1 LITDNNIIADSENF
15 NLANRLKI
23 LSQTLLTESKKIFNQ
38 TLENFDQSSF
48 NIFLLLIQKESLSI
62 KQISSYLKITH
73 PAAVQLVN
81 KLIQKKFVEKYD
93 SPEDK
98 RVTIVRLTTKG
109 KKAYE
114 SLKSVADKIDT
125 SYKEIIN
132 EVDPKFFITLSL
144 IEERI
149 KSKSIFE
156 RVSEKVKNE
165 QIKSIKIVKYHDEY
179 RHKFKEMNLDW
190 LNKYFEVEDE
200 DLKALENPDT
210 YYIKS
215 GGEIFFALIND
226 EICGTCAIKKISN
239 GIYELSKMAV
249 PEIYQG
255 KQIGK
260 KLALTAIGFAY
271 EKGAEKIILETS
283 PKLTAAINL
292 YKNLGFEIVHEQIKS
307 NYRRALFRMQL
318 KLK

>member
-1 LITDNNIIADSENF
+1 MITDNNIISDLENF
-15 NLANRLKI
+15 NLANRLKK
-23 LSQTLLTESKKIFNQ
+23 LSQDLLNESKKIFNQ
-38 TLENFDQSSF
+38 TLENFEQSSF
-48 NIFLLLIQKESLSI
+48 NIFLLLNQKESLSI

-73 PAAVQLVN
+73 PATVQIVN
-81 KLIQKKFVEKYD
+81 KLIKKNFVEKFD

-98 RVTIVRLTTKG
+98 RVTIVRLSTKG
-109 KKAYE
+109 KNVFE

-132 EVDPKFFITLSL
+132 EVDPKFFVTLSL
-144 IEERI
+144 LEERI

-156 RVSEKVKNE
+156 RVREKVKDE
-165 QIKSIKIVKYHDEY
+165 QIKSIKIVKFHNEY
-179 RHKFKEMNLDW
+179 RQKFKELNLDW

-200 DLKALENPDT
+200 DLKALENPDA
-210 YYIKS
+210 YYINS
-215 GGEIFFALIND
+215 GGEIFFALIDD

-239 GIYELSKMAV
+239 RIYELSKMAV
-249 PEIYQG
+249 SEIYQG
-255 KQIGK
+255 KQVGK

-292 YKNLGFEIVHEQIKS
+292 YKKLGFEILHEELKS

-318 KLK
+318 NLK